1 VSGSSRVFRS
11 SKFSHVE
18 RGLPLQAFETAALM
32 LGSDRSRGYCPES
45 WGNPTFLYTAL
56 YTAELEDIVR
66 ISSTSRLIGTSL
78 RPSGVLL
85 SGTKI
90 NRFSRSR
97 FSTCKTTPDNFNAA

>member
-45 WGNPTFLYTAL
+45 WGNPTFLYTA
-56 YTAELEDIVR
+56 ELEDIVR
-66 ISSTSRLIGTSL
+66 ISTTSRLIGTSL